1 MLDRFRSMEVFVAAV
16 DAGSFAAAA
25 QRLDMTPQM
34 VARYV
39 QTLEAR
45 LQATLL
51 QRTTRRQHLTE
62 LGEAYYQRCVQ
73 LLQDAAAADA
83 LAQEALQAP
92 SGQLRISA
100 PYQWG
105 SLTLADFAA
114 GFMQRYPQVQI
125 DLRLSDQVVDLL
137 GDGLELA
144 FRTGATQLGESS
156 SLISRPLQPFQ
167 MVACAAPAYLARVAA
182 PQHPADLAQHPC
194 IGFVFWNR
202 QLFNEWTFTQADTT
216 AAVRVHC
223 PFQANSGYAQLRAAL
238 QGTGIFLAATDLV
251 QPELDAGRL
260 VRVLPD
266 WQGPSRPMHLIY
278 AADRQRTAKVR
289 RFVDEALQAFGQLP
303 ASR

>member
-83 LAQEALQAP
+83 LAQEALQQP

-182 PQHPADLAQHPC
+182 PQHPADLARHPC

-303 ASR
+303 GSN

>member
-25 QRLDMTPQM
+25 AQLGMTPQM

-39 QTLEAR
+39 QALEER

-51 QRTTRRQHLTE
+51 QRTTRRQSLTE
-62 LGEAYYQRCVQ
+62 LGSQYYQRCVQ
-73 LLQDAAAADA
+73 LLRDAEAADA
-83 LAQEALQAP
+83 LAQEAQSEP

-105 SLTLADFAA
+105 SQTLADFAA
-114 GFMQRYPQVQI
+114 GFLQRYPQVSL

-137 GDGLELA
+137 GEGIELA
-144 FRTGATQLGESS
+144 FRIGAEQLNDSS
-156 SLISRPLQPFQ
+156 SLVSRPLRPFQ
-167 MVACAAPAYLARVAA
+167 MVACAAPAYLARAAA
-182 PQHPADLAQHPC
+182 PQQPADLAQHAC

-202 QLFNEWTFTQADTT
+202 QLFNEWTFSRAGQST
-216 AAVRVHC
+216 AVRVNC

-238 QGTGIFLAATDLV
+238 QGTGILLASTDLV
-251 QPELDAGRL
+251 QADLDAGRL
-260 VRVLPD
+260 QRVLPD

-278 AADRQRTAKVR
+278 AADRQRTAKLR
-289 RFVDEALQAFGQLP
+289 HFVEEALQAFGPLP
-303 ASR
+303 AMR